1 MVGSAAGERRLRI
14 DRVSALRP
22 ADAGGL
28 LREVD
33 LEVRAG
39 QCLALLADRRSGGS
53 LLLDVVGGPQPP
65 TRGPRLCA
73 GRGLV
78 GLRPGRRRLGI
89 VSARDPLFPHLDVR
103 RNVEFALLTAGVP
116 GAERRRRVDETV
128 ALLGL
133 DGVAARRPK
142 ALDPEMAV
150 RTAIARAVVTEPRL
164 LLLDDPFV
172 PLEPLPRQALQRI
185 LRRLVRA
192 RGLTALLV
200 TGDRNE
206 ALLLGDEIGLLE
218 RGRLHQVGPARRLL
232 DHPADATVAQ
242 RLGDANLLTGRVVR
256 VDDEVALVRL
266 ACGHEV
272 EAEPGELLREAALC
286 VLCVPPDRIATAFP
300 SRPGGEP
307 GGSMVPATLQEAVH
321 FGDHLRLRFR
331 LADGGEVLVRRPP
344 AAVTVE
350 LHADRPA
357 LLAWQPHHARAF
369 AATSDA

>member
-1 MVGSAAGERRLRI
+1 M
-14 DRVSALRP
+14 SALRP
-22 ADAGGL
+22 SDAGGL
-28 LREVD
+28 LREVS
-33 LEVRAG
+33 LEVQAG

-53 LLLDVVGGPQPP
+53 LLLDVVAGHYPP
-65 TRGPRLCA
+65 TRGRILCD
-73 GRGLV
+73 GTGLD
-78 GLRPGRRRLGI
+78 GMRPGRRRLGI
-89 VSARDPLFPHLDVR
+89 VSGRDPLFPHLDVR
-103 RNVEFALLTAGVP
+103 RNVAFPLLATGVP
-116 GAERRRRVDETV
+116 GGERRRCVDEAI

-150 RTAIARAVVTEPRL
+150 RAAIARAVAAEPRL
-164 LLLDDPFV
+164 LLLDDPFA

-192 RGLTALLV
+192 RGLTALLT

-218 RGRLHQVGPARRLL
+218 RGRLHQAGPARRLL
-232 DHPADATVAQ
+232 DHPADAMVAQ

-266 ACGHEV
+266 PCGHEM
-272 EAEPGELLREAALC
+272 EAELGEPVREAALC
-286 VLCVPPDRIATAFP
+286 LLCVPPDRIATAFP
-300 SRPGGEP
+300 SRSGGEP
-307 GGSMVPATLQEAVH
+307 GSLMLPATLQEAVH

-344 AAVTVE
+344 AAVMTD

-357 LLAWQPHHARAF
+357 LLAWQPHHARVF
-369 AATSDA
+369 AAASDA